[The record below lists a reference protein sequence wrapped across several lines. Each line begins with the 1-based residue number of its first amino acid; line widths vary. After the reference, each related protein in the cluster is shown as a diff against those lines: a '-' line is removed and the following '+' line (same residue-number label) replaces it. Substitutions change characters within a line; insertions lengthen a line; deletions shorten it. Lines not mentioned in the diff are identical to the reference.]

1 MMVGR
6 LLGWLDTP
14 IPYASIRSYQFVLI
28 ATALFDSRSEIRVGA
43 RMKFLALAVS
53 ILGVAM
59 IGTLIYLHGTP
70 VGANHVS
77 TIQGRYLIPL
87 SPLLLLLLYNRTL
100 RASVL
105 AWIPREQRIAR
116 AFSAG
121 LVAFLVV
128 SSALT
133 CFWVARRYYL

>member
-14 IPYASIRSYQFVLI
+14 IPYAVIKSYQLALI
-28 ATALFDSRSEIRVGA
+28 AAALFDSRSEIRVGA

-87 SPLLLLLLYNRTL
+87 SPLLLLYNRTL